1 MKQRERERERKREER
16 FEFDEYMNVQQS
28 IDLQQSRLE
37 ATYTRRPVNVTI
49 TMFSILSN
57 AKLTLA
63 FNGNK
68 LVGGGSS
75 GGENGGDGN
84 CFEGLHG

>member
-1 MKQRERERERKREER
+1 
-16 FEFDEYMNVQQS
+16 
-28 IDLQQSRLE
+28 
-37 ATYTRRPVNVTI
+37 
-49 TMFSILSN
+49 MFSILSN